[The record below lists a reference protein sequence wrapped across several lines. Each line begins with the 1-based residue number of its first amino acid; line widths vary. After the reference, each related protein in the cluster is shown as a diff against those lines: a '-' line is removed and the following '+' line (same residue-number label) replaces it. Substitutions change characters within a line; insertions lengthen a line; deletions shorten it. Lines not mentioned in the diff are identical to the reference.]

1 MQERETEWTPMKALG
16 KAQKEVDSLGLPPLT
31 VDLEENKTLE
41 FSKLNTYDNKIL
53 ADFLAMYGGYKA
65 YLETKIAG
73 IESKVGAL
81 NAAFDEG
88 YSTALYR
95 TVKMYE
101 ESGVKKPTREEL
113 RGEVMT
119 RFDELREQKKD
130 IIDQTVELKKFQG
143 LLNTYTTAYQTV
155 SRVVTLRT
163 KRAES
168 I

>member
-95 TVKMYE
+95 TVKLYE
-101 ESGVKKPTREEL
+101 KEDKKKPTRDELKGEIMDTHEVLREL
-113 RGEVMT
+113 R
-119 RFDELREQKKD
+119 RE
-130 IIDQTVELKKFQG
+130 IIDQEATLKKTEG
-143 LLNTYTTAYQTV
+143 LLNTYTTAYNTV

-163 KRAES
+163 NGDRL
-168 I
+168 

>member
-1 MQERETEWTPMKALG
+1 MEERETKWTPMKALG
-16 KAQKEVDSLGLPPLT
+16 KAQKEVDSLGLPPLA
-31 VDLEENKTLE
+31 VDLEDNNTLE

-65 YLETKIAG
+65 YLETKIAD

-95 TVKMYE
+95 TVQLYE
-101 ESGVKKPTREEL
+101 EKDKKKPTR
-113 RGEVMT
+113 
-119 RFDELREQKKD
+119 DELKGEIMDTHAVLREMRRE
-130 IIDQTVELKKFQG
+130 IIDQEATLKKTQG
-143 LLNTYTTAYQTV
+143 LLNTYTTAYNTV
-155 SRVVTLRT
+155 SRIVTIRT
-163 KRAES
+163 HGER

>member
-1 MQERETEWTPMKALG
+1 MQERDTQWTPMKALG
-16 KAQKEVDSLGLPPLT
+16 RAQKEVDSLGLPPLV
-31 VDLEENKTLE
+31 VDLEDNDTLE

-65 YLETKIAG
+65 YLETKIAD

-95 TVKMYE
+95 TVQLYE
-101 ESGVKKPTREEL
+101 EKDKKMPTR
-113 RGEVMT
+113 
-119 RFDELREQKKD
+119 DELKGEIMDTHEVLREMRRE
-130 IIDQTVELKKFQG
+130 IIDQEATLKKTEG
-143 LLNTYTTAYQTV
+143 LLNTYTTAYNTV

-163 KRAES
+163 NGDRL
-168 I
+168 